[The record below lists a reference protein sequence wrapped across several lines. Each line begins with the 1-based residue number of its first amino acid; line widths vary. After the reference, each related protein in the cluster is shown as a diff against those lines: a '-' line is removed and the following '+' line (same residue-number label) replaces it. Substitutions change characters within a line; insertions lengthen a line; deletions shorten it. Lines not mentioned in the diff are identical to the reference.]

1 MSKIYIADKP
11 TLDAVKETTDK
22 ILDIVSA
29 DGVYGFIEH
38 CGVLSPTQRIE
49 YIGMN
54 KDYTPL
60 TLDADGSANYGSWG
74 QFPTIVGNK
83 PWMVRADGTPD
94 YRLSET
100 DYTKKEDEVTA
111 SDVANTSYNG
121 GAFAWLPKIYKFEQM
136 LGNDRHVLFSTVPR
150 EGFEAVGFIDD
161 SNNELEGV
169 WIPMFYGA
177 IDSNSKM
184 RSLSGTQPSAST
196 ITTSEKSAIDNFS
209 TRARFFGG
217 AIAKTIT
224 DLLLMFTKNCD
235 LQAALGYG
243 NMSGYNAS
251 DPHYGVKANAVVQG
265 GQFYGNFTGTSL
277 NKIFH
282 SVVLGTYQQYQR
294 DPYTLLVDGI
304 QKVSKNYAYDLTGA
318 SYAVTGI
325 KFDSSSSGWEYPNV
339 FRTIPG
345 FGSEGARPCLGTDH
359 TGGCDGLYVNAS
371 GVRVGLRFGSCSSGR
386 NAGLRCL
393 FLNNAASD
401 ANWAVGASVL
411 LLPPVGVAA

>member
-1 MSKIYIADKP
+1 MSKIFIADKP
-11 TLDAVKETTDK
+11 TLDAVKANTDK

-38 CGVLSPTQRIE
+38 CGTLSPTERIE
-49 YIGMN
+49 YIGIN
-54 KDYTPL
+54 KNFTPL
-60 TLDADGSANYGSWG
+60 TLDANGQANYGSWG
-74 QFPTIVGNK
+74 DFPTIVGNK

-100 DYTKKEDEVTA
+100 DYTKKEDGVTA
-111 SDVANTSYNG
+111 SDVANASYNG

-136 LGNDRHVLFSTVPR
+136 LGNDRHVLFSPTPR
-150 EGFEAVGFIDD
+150 EGFEAVGFIDGND
-161 SNNELEGV
+161 ELEGV
-169 WIPMFYGA
+169 WIPMFYGF
-177 IDSNSKM
+177 IDTNTKM

-196 ITTSEKSAIDNFS
+196 TTANEKTAIDNFS
-209 TRARFFGG
+209 SRARFFGG
-217 AIAKTIT
+217 AIVKTIT

-251 DPHYGVKANAVVQG
+251 DTYKGVKENAVVSG

-282 SVVLGTYQQYQR
+282 SIVLGTYQQFQR
-294 DPYTLLVDGI
+294 DPYTLLVDGV
-304 QKVSKNYAYDLTGA
+304 QKVSKHYAYDLTGA
-318 SYAVTGI
+318 TYDATGI
-325 KFDSSSSGWEYPNV
+325 KFDSSFSGWEYPNV

-345 FGSEGARPCLGTDH
+345 FGSEGVRPCLGTDH

-371 GVRVGLRFGSCSSGR
+371 GVRVGLRFGHCSNGR
-386 NAGLRCL
+386 LGGLRCL
-393 FLNNAASD
+393 YLNIAAAD
-401 ANWAVGASVL
+401 ANWSLGASVL
-411 LLPPVGVAA
+411 LMPPVGVAA